1 MRNKSRKSTHFRFG
15 FKFVIGL
22 GVCAV
27 LIMGLGVLRYHS
39 AQLAWYL
46 ESVNQS
52 IKHYS
57 EEEIV
62 LRQELSA
69 LLAPVRIYSYCKE
82 NLGMQKVLTADTIQ
96 IQIIDRTERVAN
108 NNNKNENGWRSYFSW
123 LFGGR

>member
-1 MRNKSRKSTHFRFG
+1 MRNNKKAAHFRFG
-15 FKFVIGL
+15 FKFIISL

-52 IKHYS
+52 IKKYS
-57 EEEIV
+57 DEEVV

-82 NLGMQKVLTADTIQ
+82 NLGMQKVLTAETIQ
-96 IQIIDRTERVAN
+96 IHTVNNDYVARN
-108 NNNKNENGWRSYFSW
+108 NNNSNQTR
-123 LFGGR
+123 

>member
-1 MRNKSRKSTHFRFG
+1 MRKKKAAPLKIG
-15 FKFVIGL
+15 FKFVLGL

-52 IKHYS
+52 IKKYS
-57 EEEIV
+57 DEEIV

-82 NLGMQKVLTADTIQ
+82 SLGMEKVLRAETISIRSFEKTVTA
-96 IQIIDRTERVAN
+96 
-108 NNNKNENGWRSYFSW
+108 NKNNDADQNKGWRSHLSW
-123 LFGGR
+123 LFGR